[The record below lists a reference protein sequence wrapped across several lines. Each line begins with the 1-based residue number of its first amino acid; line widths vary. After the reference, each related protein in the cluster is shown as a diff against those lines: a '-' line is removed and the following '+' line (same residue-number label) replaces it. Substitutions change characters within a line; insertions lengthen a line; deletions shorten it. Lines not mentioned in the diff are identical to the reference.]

1 MLKGATATMM
11 ASVKNGAKT
20 RGKPF
25 QPGNPGRPK
34 GARNKRTLLAEQIMA
49 EDLESVARAVVTAAK
64 GGDTAAARIVLD
76 RLASVRRGRP
86 IRLDLPAGIDAAG
99 LSAAFDA
106 VLIAVADGQITPE
119 EAASVATLLE
129 ARRKAAETAE
139 VTERIAALER
149 RTNQ

>member
-1 MLKGATATMM
+1 MM
-11 ASVKNGAKT
+11 TTSVKNGAKT
-20 RGKPF
+20 RGRPF

-34 GARNKRTLLAEQIMA
+34 GARNKRTLLAEQTMA
-49 EDLESVARAVVTAAK
+49 EDLEGVARAVVAAAQ
-64 GGDTAAARIVLD
+64 DCDMAAARIVLD
-76 RLASVRRGRP
+76 RLAPVRRGRP
-86 IRLDLPAGIDAAG
+86 VHFDLPAGTDAAG

-149 RTNQ
+149 RTSQ